1 MCVKHEGTRH
11 KTGWLTKFDLVAARL
26 VAMREEKVE
35 NMAHE
40 ASPTPAKKQKRA
52 SGQGGASPYATPPA
66 STGATMSDD
75 MYMMMDEDERTSM
88 SMSAGRSGGR
98 GDREVL
104 RVVTDG
110 DTYDDGYRQGG
121 LPHLQL

>member
-1 MCVKHEGTRH
+1 MLC
-11 KTGWLTKFDLVAARL
+11 LFAARL

-40 ASPTPAKKQKRA
+40 TSPAPAKKQRRA
-52 SGQGGASPYATPPA
+52 SGQGTPSPYTTPPG
-66 STGATMSDD
+66 SVGPSMSDD
-75 MYMMMDEDERTSM
+75 MYMMMDEDEKTSVSM
-88 SMSAGRSGGR
+88 SGGRSGGR

-110 DTYDDGYRQGG
+110 DTYDDGYRCKLTALSG
-121 LPHLQL
+121 LWDLLLQCWCFSNNL